1 MENSLLKSKQ
11 HFEVLDGLRGLA
23 ALSIVVFHLYEFI
36 TPDYTKSPIGHGYLA
51 VDFFFCLSG
60 FVIGYAY
67 DERAPKLGLRVF
79 FRNRLIR
86 LHPMVIWGSVI
97 GLLGFILDPFI
108 GQASIAEAGAG
119 KIILAF
125 ICSLLML
132 PFPWLPGRFNG
143 LFPYNTPAW
152 SLFMEYIINVV
163 YGLVLLRISKRWLL
177 VLLALSAV
185 WIAAVAR
192 YRGWIITGW
201 DSPTFTDGF
210 ARVTFSFLAGLTVY
224 RFNLVIRNRLNF
236 LLLGILLV
244 GIFMFPHYTND
255 WITEMILVMLAFPIL
270 LSLGA
275 GTTARGWIRRCCV
288 FTGRLSYPLY
298 MTHIW
303 AVWLFGNYLGTM
315 KPAKTEMYLAAAAVF
330 VGSVLLGYVALR
342 FYDEPVRKWLTK
354 AALKNVKPENAPVE
368 SLPASPINLN

>member
-1 MENSLLKSKQ
+1 MENNLLKSRQ

-67 DERAPKLGLRVF
+67 DDRAPKLGLCIF

-119 KIILAF
+119 KITLAF

-152 SLFMEYIINVV
+152 SLFMEYIINIV

-177 VLLALSAV
+177 VLLSLSAV

-255 WITEMILVMLAFPIL
+255 WITEMVLVMLAFPLL

-275 GTTARGWIRRCCV
+275 GATAHGWIRRFCV

-303 AVWLFGNYLGTM
+303 AVWLFGNYLATM
-315 KPAKTEMYLAAAAVF
+315 KPGKTDMYLAAAAVF
-330 VGSVLLGYVALR
+330 AGSVLLGYAALR
-342 FYDEPVRKWLTK
+342 FYDEPVREWLTK
-354 AALKNVKPENAPVE
+354 AAMKNIKKKNTPVE
-368 SLPASPINLN
+368 SY

>member
-1 MENSLLKSKQ
+1 MENSLSPSRQ
-11 HFEVLDGLRGLA
+11 HFDVLDGLRGLA
-23 ALSIVVFHLYEFI
+23 ALSIVVFHLYEFMV
-36 TPDYTKSPIGHGYLA
+36 PDYTKSPIGHGYLA

-67 DERAPKLGLRVF
+67 DERAPKLGLRTF

-108 GQASIAEAGAG
+108 GATSIAEAGAG

-125 ICSLLML
+125 VCSLLML
-132 PFPWLPGRFNG
+132 PFPWLPGRFSG

-152 SLFMEYIINVV
+152 SLLMEYLINIV

-177 VLLALSAV
+177 VLLTLSAI

-201 DSPTFTDGF
+201 DAPTFADGF
-210 ARVTFSFLAGLTVY
+210 PRVSFSFLAGLTVY
-224 RFNLVIRNRLNF
+224 RFQLIIKNRLNF
-236 LLLGILLV
+236 LLLGALLI

-255 WITEMILVMLAFPIL
+255 WITEMILVMFAFPL
-270 LSLGA
+270 LLALGA
-275 GTTARGWIRRCCV
+275 GAQVHGWIRSFCV
-288 FTGRLSYPLY
+288 FTGKLSYPLY

-303 AVWLFGNYLGTM
+303 AVWLFGNYLTAK
-315 KPAKTEMYLAAAAVF
+315 KPGPTEMYLAAAAVF
-330 VGSVLLGYVALR
+330 AGSVLLGYIALR
-342 FYDEPVRKWLTK
+342 FYDEPVRDWLMRRSAK
-354 AALKNVKPENAPVE
+354 KKKEVSALQEAV
-368 SLPASPINLN
+368 NL